1 MPISDYQNYY
11 RDSLNDPVGFWEREA
26 GAVSWFKNYQHV
38 LDDRNKPIYRWF
50 TGGEVNVCYNAVD
63 RHVKNGRGD
72 QVAIYYHSE
81 MEPDKRAITNNELKE
96 EVSHLAGVIK
106 EMGVEKG
113 DRVIIYMPMI
123 PQAVFAMLACARIGA
138 IHSVVFGGFSARVL
152 GERIDDSK
160 PKLILAASCGLEP
173 GKIINYKSILD
184 EAIAKSEHKVSK
196 TLIWQR
202 KAQIA
207 PLKSGF
213 DYDWAEVVGKYSGG
227 EIACEPLKS
236 EDFLYIL
243 YTSGTTGHPKG
254 IVRDNAGYM
263 VALLWSMRYLYN
275 MNPGEV
281 YWAMSDIGWVVGHSY
296 IVYAPLLYGCTTILF
311 EGKPV
316 GTPNAGV
323 VWKVISEYQVKC
335 LFTAP
340 TAIRAIVREDSQGQW
355 IKKYD
360 ISSLE
365 SLFLAGERTDP
376 ATMKWAEAQ
385 LKVPVIDHWW
395 QTETGW
401 AICGN
406 PLGYLKLQG
415 QGPMP
420 VKEGSCTVPM
430 PGWNV
435 QILNEGGQPVK
446 TNEMGSISVRLPMP
460 PSSMPTIWGKDVP
473 EHKNDDAFIEKYL
486 SEFPGYYKTG
496 DAGIIDEDG
505 YLTVLSRTD
514 DIINIAGHRIS
525 TGEVE
530 EVIAFHPL
538 VAECAVVGMKDELKG
553 EVPIGFVVLKKG
565 DTYQPEDVISEI
577 IAKVRKEI
585 GSIVVLK
592 RVNVLEK
599 LPKTRSGKILRA
611 TIRKI
616 IHHEDF
622 PMPPTIEDPTSLDIL
637 KEIFNYPN

>member
-1 MPISDYQNYY
+1 MSVSNYQNYY
-11 RDSLNDPVGFWEREA
+11 RSSLNDPVGFWKQEA
-26 GAVSWFKNYQHV
+26 EAVSWFKNYQHV

-81 MEPDKRAITNNELKE
+81 MEPDKRTITNNELKE
-96 EVSHLAGVIK
+96 EVSRLAGVIK
-106 EMGVEKG
+106 EMGVERG

-202 KAQIA
+202 KAQTV

-213 DYDWAEVVGKYSGG
+213 DYDWAEVVEKYSGG

-296 IVYAPLLYGCTTILF
+296 IVYAPLLYGCATILF

-415 QGPMP
+415 QDTMP

-430 PGWNV
+430 PGWDV

-446 TNEMGSISVRLPMP
+446 PDEMGSISVRLPMP

-538 VAECAVVGMKDELKG
+538 VAECAVVGMRDELKG

-616 IHHEDF
+616 IHHESF
-622 PMPPTIEDPTSLDIL
+622 PMPPTIEDPTSLDVL